1 MSAPGRITCIQFCS
15 EFNYV
20 SPESAT
26 LTDVIRKEH
35 DRLVIH
41 LHTDNSDKEL
51 AQLRKAITSVTTT
64 LVVGDE
70 WNFNPDLP
78 DATASLKRL
87 LGELVS
93 DER

>member
-1 MSAPGRITCIQFCS
+1 M
-15 EFNYV
+15 V
-20 SPESAT
+20 
-26 LTDVIRKEH
+26 RKEH

-41 LHTDNSDKEL
+41 LHTDNPDKEL
-51 AQLRKAITSVTTT
+51 EQLRKAITSVTTT

-78 DATASLKRL
+78 DATAALIRL
-87 LGELVS
+87 LGELIR